1 MLSAVITALLFI
13 VMLLI
18 VVSFVASAL
27 RERRRHLQVLATQEQ
42 SSYQF
47 KAPKRQV
54 TAKLQFQ
61 DGTGVGL
68 GKPNS
73 PFHISLQNSLYWR
86 RRTVVSVG
94 LWVMVLL
101 RWFVQSGLAERA

>member
-18 VVSFVASAL
+18 VGSFVASAL

-47 KAPKRQV
+47 KAPKLQV
-54 TAKLQFQ
+54 TAYYSFRMGRFL
-61 DGTGVGL
+61 V
-68 GKPNS
+68 
-73 PFHISLQNSLYWR
+73 
-86 RRTVVSVG
+86 
-94 LWVMVLL
+94 
-101 RWFVQSGLAERA
+101 